1 MALIF
6 PRLARNFIKA
16 GYFPTDERTLCGV
29 IEALDIDGADLRILD
44 PCCGEGCAL
53 AAIKDSLTAAGASVQ
68 ALGVEFDR
76 ERAWHAKRLLDVAI
90 HSDIN
95 DVTIGARSVGLL
107 FLNPPYG
114 DVVADR
120 AQTGDAAKRER
131 LEKIFVR
138 RCFQSLRYGG
148 VLVLI
153 VPFYVLDEGFASLI
167 ARNFER
173 VRFFMA
179 PDQSFKQCVIFGVRR
194 RSDRPDPEVAAMLER
209 AGRGELSAQVLPEQ
223 DWPFE
228 PYRVPGCED
237 AELRFQ
243 AHRIDAEQLA
253 AELER
258 LEANT
263 LWPQFAAH
271 FGQLGRAHRPPLRQ
285 MSPWHLALA
294 LAAGQIC
301 GRVVGRSGEVWL
313 IKGDTFK
320 GKTRSVETQEAADGS
335 ISETVILT
343 DIFVPVIR
351 GIDFTPGPNLGAV
364 VTIQ

>member
-16 GYFPTDERTLCGV
+16 GYYPTDERTLGGI
-29 IEALDIDGADLRILD
+29 IEALDIDGRQLRILD
-44 PCCGEGCAL
+44 PCCGEGSAL
-53 AAIKDSLTAAGASVQ
+53 LAIKESLIAAGASVQ
-68 ALGVEFDR
+68 ALGVDVDR
-76 ERAWHAKRLLDVAI
+76 ERAWHAKGLLDIAI

-95 DVTIGARSVGLL
+95 DVTMGARSVGLL

-114 DVVADR
+114 DVVPDT
-120 AQTGDAAKRER
+120 AQTGDNARRER
-131 LEKIFVR
+131 LEKVFVR
-138 RCFQSLRYGG
+138 RCFQSLCHGG

-153 VPFYVLDEGFASLI
+153 VPFYVLDEAFANLI

-173 VRFFMA
+173 VQFFMA
-179 PDQSFKQCVIFGVRR
+179 PEQRFRQCVIFGVRR
-194 RSDRPDPEVAAMLER
+194 RSDRADPAVVTILEC
-209 AGRGELSAQVLPEQ
+209 AGRGELSERVLPEQ
-223 DWPFE
+223 GWPDE
-228 PYRVPGCED
+228 PYRVPECED
-237 AELRFQ
+237 AELRFH
-243 AHRIDAEQLA
+243 AHRIDAEQLS
-253 AELER
+253 AELGR
-258 LEANT
+258 LESST
-263 LWPQFAAH
+263 LWPQFAVH
-271 FGQLGRAHRPPLRQ
+271 FSQLGRAHRPPLRQ

-294 LAAGQIC
+294 LAAGQVS
-301 GRVVGRSGEVWL
+301 GRVASRSGEVLL

-320 GKTRSVETQEAADGS
+320 GKTRSVETHEAADGS